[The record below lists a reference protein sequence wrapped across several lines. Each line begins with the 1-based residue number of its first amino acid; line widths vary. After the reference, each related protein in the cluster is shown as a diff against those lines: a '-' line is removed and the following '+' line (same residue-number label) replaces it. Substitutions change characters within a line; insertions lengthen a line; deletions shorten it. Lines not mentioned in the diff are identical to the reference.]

1 MRIWF
6 SSFVFLVNTG
16 FDLIFRDQTR
26 IKILFWISGWKTT
39 GNYHLTQIWFRSR
52 FFFLFSV
59 ASFVFR
65 FRFLLSFSFQEI
77 HFCFVLKHTVFVEKK
92 EREILALAIWLWKMV
107 DSSTPTECVVLIRTT
122 LFVCWGGSGNFQTVF
137 TNSHPLRLKLQK
149 NIYEYISTIL
159 ISYWE
164 MINHLIR

>member
-52 FFFLFSV
+52 FYFSLFCRQLHFSVSDFCWVFLFKKYILFHFKAHCFCRKREGDLSV
-59 ASFVFR
+59 
-65 FRFLLSFSFQEI
+65 
-77 HFCFVLKHTVFVEKK
+77 C
-92 EREILALAIWLWKMV
+92 
-107 DSSTPTECVVLIRTT
+107 
-122 LFVCWGGSGNFQTVF
+122 
-137 TNSHPLRLKLQK
+137 
-149 NIYEYISTIL
+149 
-159 ISYWE
+159 
-164 MINHLIR
+164 HLIVKNGRFVYTNWMRCLDPYNIVRMLRGLG